1 MEQTT
6 YVAIVWAMTQ
16 LVKNPRV
23 MKKVQTEIGS
33 CVGRK
38 PNVDESELEKLG
50 YLKMVVKETL
60 RLHPPIGLL
69 PREAMSHFKIGDYGI
84 NPKTRILINAW
95 AIGRNPN
102 SWKNPN
108 EFYPERFEDSVID
121 FMGHNFELIPF
132 GSGRRMCPVITMGS
146 TIVMVT
152 LANLLY
158 RFDWEVPNGM
168 KREDISLEENVGVS
182 ISRSHLFTL
191 CLLFMIL
198 KNVKVLMWAECKN
211 KLPTEL

>member
-1 MEQTT
+1 
-6 YVAIVWAMTQ
+6 MTE

-23 MKKVQTEIGS
+23 MKKVQTEIRS

-38 PNVDESELEKLG
+38 SNVDESELEKLG

-60 RLHPPIGLL
+60 RLHPPTALL
-69 PREAMSHFKIGDYGI
+69 PREAMSHFKIGGYDI

-95 AIGRNPN
+95 AIGRDPN

-108 EFYPERFEDSVID
+108 EFYPKRFEDNVID

-132 GSGRRMCPVITMGS
+132 GSGRRMCPGITMGS

-158 RFDWEVPNGM
+158 RFDCEMPNGM
-168 KREDISLEENVGVS
+168 KREDISLEEKVGVS
-182 ISRSHLFTL
+182 ISRKSPLFLVTIIYDFEN
-191 CLLFMIL
+191 CESS
-198 KNVKVLMWAECKN
+198 NVG
-211 KLPTEL
+211 

>member
-1 MEQTT
+1 
-6 YVAIVWAMTQ
+6 
-16 LVKNPRV
+16 
-23 MKKVQTEIGS
+23 
-33 CVGRK
+33 
-38 PNVDESELEKLG
+38 
-50 YLKMVVKETL
+50 MVVKETL
-60 RLHPPIGLL
+60 RLHPPTALL

-108 EFYPERFEDSVID
+108 EFYPESFEDNVID

-132 GSGRRMCPVITMGS
+132 GSGRRIYPGITMGS
-146 TIVMVT
+146 TTVMVT

-182 ISRSHLFTL
+182 ISKKSPLYLVPIIYDFE
-191 CLLFMIL
+191 
-198 KNVKVLMWAECKN
+198 KGESSKVG
-211 KLPTEL
+211 